1 VDAGGGIAPILRAAV
16 ARRAREHL
24 SRSGFA
30 DALRKE
36 GLRAEPL
43 REHAQL
49 ELP

>member
-1 VDAGGGIAPILRAAV
+1 VDAGGGIAPVLRAAV
-16 ARRAREHL
+16 ARRERPRRRL
-24 SRSGFA
+24 A

-49 ELP
+49 ELL